1 MKNEI
6 TKLLDK
12 RIKLIR
18 AIRGNPDPSKI
29 YKELEQ
35 LDKQIEGVRKYERD
49 SE

>member
-1 MKNEI
+1 MRLQNFWI
-6 TKLLDK
+6 GVLNLLG
-12 RIKLIR
+12 LSG
-18 AIRGNPDPSKI
+18 GNPNPSKI